1 MCVFSR
7 PSPPPLPEPRPTA
20 PRPEATADRVAVG
33 RRSFPGM
40 QTSSSFQKRT
50 GRQSIRTPRR
60 LGTSS
65 LRIPLLN
72 QEQTGS
78 GNLRY

>member
-7 PSPPPLPEPRPTA
+7 PKPPPLPEPRPTA
-20 PRPEATADRVAVG
+20 PRPEQTARRVVVG
-33 RRSFPGM
+33 DQRSSKRRPGE
-40 QTSSSFQKRT
+40 SRR
-50 GRQSIRTPRR
+50 GRGFSRR
-60 LGTSS
+60 LGTAS

-72 QEQTGS
+72 DSASNT

>member
-20 PRPEATADRVAVG
+20 PRPERTAERVVVG
-33 RRSFPGM
+33 QQRAEG
-40 QTSSSFQKRT
+40 QKR
-50 GRQSIRTPRR
+50 RKQSNIRSRRR

-65 LRIPLLN
+65 LRIPLLD
-72 QEQTGS
+72 QGQMGT
-78 GNLRY
+78 GNLKY